1 MPISGAAIL
10 LPPCGAKAASVPRGK
25 LRGRGGW
32 SPCYAIKLL
41 RLCYHRRRRGPA
53 ALFFS
58 LSKHRQDFSTRFVSP
73 GPALG
78 LLALVGVQGDL
89 TSLQPSREDCKRA
102 ALLWAVNR
110 ETGEVVVIPLAS
122 VVELNP

>member
-1 MPISGAAIL
+1 MPISGAAICF
-10 LPPCGAKAASVPRGK
+10 LPAEQRRHPCPDEM
-25 LRGRGGW
+25 RGRSGW
-32 SPCYAIKLL
+32 SPCYAINCCGYAITDAGAGL
-41 RLCYHRRRRGPA
+41 A
-53 ALFFS
+53 ALFS
-58 LSKHRQDFSTRFVSP
+58 PLSKHRQDFSIRLVGA